1 MGLRHACFYKGNVS
15 TQQPGTWP
23 MEITGTDPLPAESG
37 LCVLGLAWM
46 PSDSTKHTVHIVT
59 EQSYLCTPLKEGHR
73 HLQERSH
80 KAVPLHL

>member
-23 MEITGTDPLPAESG
+23 MESTGPDPLPAESG

-46 PSDSTKHTVHIVT
+46 PSDNTYSTHIQVCT
-59 EQSYLCTPLKEGHR
+59 EEQSYGIT
-73 HLQERSH
+73 
-80 KAVPLHL
+80 